1 MIMAIH
7 CPQKNSWIRY
17 TYKTVRVN
25 VESMSNQCRIN
36 VESMSNQYRWFYESM
51 SALGWTNLLF
61 KAVTLLFAMRE
72 SIILEVSTA
81 SIA

>member
-1 MIMAIH
+1 MAIH

-25 VESMSNQCRIN
+25 VEPMSNQCR
-36 VESMSNQYRWFYESM
+36 WFHESM
-51 SALGWTNLLF
+51 SAPGWANLLF
-61 KAVTLLFAMRE
+61 KAITLRE
-72 SIILEVSTA
+72 STIVEGSTA

>member
-1 MIMAIH
+1 MAIH

-25 VESMSNQCRIN
+25 VEPMSNQC
-36 VESMSNQYRWFYESM
+36 RWFYESM
-51 SALGWTNLLF
+51 SAPGWANLLF
-61 KAVTLLFAMRE
+61 KAITLLATRE
-72 SIILEVSTA
+72 STIVEVSTA